1 MKKVCKL
8 FALLVMVVAIFMLL
22 VACGNG
28 ATTPT
33 QGSPAQNQEATGQS
47 QETTDQNQEPTTQN
61 QEETQNGAGP
71 SFQIGILQLVEH
83 PALDAARE
91 GFIFALEEAGIDFEY
106 DFQNAQGDTQV
117 VNTIAQRFVGNNV
130 DLVLAIATPSVQA
143 MAAATED
150 IPIVGTAITSYERAG
165 VVYSNEAP
173 GGNVTGASDMNPI
186 EAQIN
191 MIVEFVPNIQ
201 TLGIVYSTNE
211 ANSVYQA
218 EIARAIAESL
228 GLSVVEG
235 TVTTTGDVQQ
245 NTLSVANRVDAI
257 FIPTD
262 NTHADAMGIVGQVS
276 IETGVPVFAGEEN
289 MTMGGG
295 IATLSVNYFE
305 LGKQSGQ
312 MAVQILRD
320 GANPATMPIQFADS
334 LNYIVN
340 GFMVEELGLDVPARF
355 ADNIVHP

>member
-1 MKKVCKL
+1 MKKVYKL
-8 FALLVMVVAIFMLL
+8 TVLMMMVVAMFTLL
-22 VACGNG
+22 TACGAETTTRNQTPPSQNQN
-28 ATTPT
+28 ATTQT
-33 QGSPAQNQEATGQS
+33 QNT
-47 QETTDQNQEPTTQN
+47 TTQD
-61 QEETQNGAGP
+61 ETQNGVSP

-91 GFIFALEEAGIDFEY
+91 GFIFALEEAGLDFEY
-106 DFQNAQGDTQV
+106 DFQNAQGDIQV
-117 VNTIAQRFVGNNV
+117 VNTIAQRFAGNRV

-143 MAAATED
+143 MAATTYR

-165 VVYSNEAP
+165 VIYSNEAP

-191 MIVEFVPNIQ
+191 MIVEFVPDIQ

-218 EIARAIAESL
+218 EIARAVAEGL
-228 GLSVVEG
+228 GLAVVEG
-235 TVTTTGDVQQ
+235 TVTTTSDVQQ
-245 NTLSVANRVDAI
+245 NTLSIANRVDAI

-262 NTHADAMGIVGQVS
+262 NTHADAMTIVGHIS

-289 MTMGGG
+289 MTLGGG
-295 IATLSVNYFE
+295 VATLSVNYFE

-320 GANPATMPIQFADS
+320 GADPGVMPIQFAET
-334 LNYIVN
+334 LNYVVN
-340 GFMVEELGLDVPARF
+340 GFMVEELGLTVPARF
-355 ADNIVHP
+355 ADSIVFPE

>member
-8 FALLVMVVAIFMLL
+8 IALVLTVAVMFTFFT
-22 VACGNG
+22 AC
-28 ATTPT
+28 AAELESPT
-33 QGSPAQNQEATGQS
+33 QDTAQTFS
-47 QETTDQNQEPTTQN
+47 
-61 QEETQNGAGP
+61 
-71 SFQIGILQLVEH
+71 IGILQLVEH
-83 PALDAARE
+83 PALDAAYE
-91 GFIFALEEAGIDFEY
+91 GFIAALVEAGLDFEY
-106 DFQNAQGDTQV
+106 DFQNAQGDIQV

-143 MAAATED
+143 MASVTED

-165 VVYSNEAP
+165 VVVSNEAP

-191 MIVEFVPNIQ
+191 MIVEFLPGIE
-201 TLGIVYSTNE
+201 TLGIVYSSNE

-218 EIARAIAESL
+218 EIARAIAEGL
-228 GLSVVEG
+228 GLTVVEG

-245 NTLSVANRVDAI
+245 NTLSIANRVDAI

-262 NTHADAMGIVGQVS
+262 NTHADAMGIVAQVS
-276 IETGVPVFAGEEN
+276 IETGVPVFPGEEN
-289 MTMGGG
+289 MAMGGG

-305 LGKQSGQ
+305 LGKQSGN
-312 MAVQILRD
+312 MAVQILRY
-320 GANPATMPIQFADS
+320 GADPGTMPIQFAET

-340 GFMVEELGLDVPARF
+340 GFMVEELGIIVPARF
-355 ADNIVHP
+355 AEHIAFPE

>member
-1 MKKVCKL
+1 MKKTLKL
-8 FALLVMVVAIFMLL
+8 IGILVTLALAVGLFS
-22 VACGNG
+22 ACDTNDG
-28 ATTPT
+28 A
-33 QGSPAQNQEATGQS
+33 
-47 QETTDQNQEPTTQN
+47 DDV
-61 QEETQNGAGP
+61 
-71 SFQIGILQLVEH
+71 FQIGILQLVEH

-91 GFIFALEEAGIDFEY
+91 GFIAALNEAGIEFEY
-106 DFQNAQGDTQV
+106 DFQNAQGDVQV
-117 VNTIAQRFVGNNV
+117 VNTIAQRFVGNEV

-143 MAAATED
+143 MHAATED

-186 EAQIN
+186 EEQIN
-191 MIVEFVPNIQ
+191 MIIEFMPDIE

-218 EIARAIAESL
+218 EIARGVAEAL
-228 GLSVVEG
+228 GLTVVEG

-245 NTLSVANRVDAI
+245 NMLSIANQVDAI

-262 NTHADAMGIVGQVS
+262 NTHADAMEIVGSVS
-276 IETGVPVFAGEEN
+276 IETGVPVFPGEEN
-289 MTMGGG
+289 MAMIGGV
-295 IATLSVNYFE
+295 ATLSVNYFE

-320 GANPATMPIQFADS
+320 GADPATMPIQFALT
-334 LNYIVN
+334 LNYVIN
-340 GFMVEELGLDVPARF
+340 GFMVEELGIVVPERVAGY
-355 ADNIVHP
+355 ITMP

>member
-8 FALLVMVVAIFMLL
+8 IALVLMVAVMFTFFT
-22 VACGNG
+22 AC
-28 ATTPT
+28 AAET
-33 QGSPAQNQEATGQS
+33 QLPAQETS
-47 QETTDQNQEPTTQN
+47 QTF
-61 QEETQNGAGP
+61 
-71 SFQIGILQLVEH
+71 SIGILQLVEH
-83 PALDAARE
+83 PALDATYE
-91 GFIFALEEAGIDFEY
+91 GFIAALVEAGLDFEY
-106 DFQNAQGDTQV
+106 DFQNAQGDIQV

-143 MAAATED
+143 MASVTED

-165 VVYSNEAP
+165 VVVSNEAP

-191 MIVEFVPNIQ
+191 MIVEFLPGIE
-201 TLGIVYSTNE
+201 TLGIVYSSNE

-218 EIARAIAESL
+218 EIARAIAEGL
-228 GLSVVEG
+228 GLTVIEG

-245 NTLSVANRVDAI
+245 NILSIANRVDAI

-262 NTHADAMGIVGQVS
+262 NTHADAMGIVAQVS
-276 IETGVPVFAGEEN
+276 IETEVPVFPGEEN
-289 MTMGGG
+289 MAMGGG

-305 LGKQSGQ
+305 LGKQSGN
-312 MAVQILRD
+312 MAVQILRY
-320 GANPATMPIQFADS
+320 GADPGTMPIQFAET

-340 GFMVEELGLDVPARF
+340 GFMVEELGIIVPARF
-355 ADNIVHP
+355 AEHIAFPE